1 MRMADVAEANPRV
14 LCAGGAGTGK
24 TFLASRLAAPGIT
37 VSLIDG
43 VRLDC
48 RRVGL
53 TRFDALIVDEGQDLF
68 EGRCLETLD
77 GVLSGG
83 LKSGRWCWFHDLNNQ
98 SLTHRFEPEAK
109 ARLESLAPV
118 RMPLRINC
126 RNTRVILGWIQDELD
141 ADLGVR
147 GAGAGPAVRCQTA
160 VNRRDSANR
169 VAREIVELVDVGGLA
184 PGSVTILSPCDLADS
199 SVAGMPPDAARRVRR
214 LDEYSMRS
222 IPGDKVGFAR
232 IDEFKGLENEAIIVV
247 DLPAPSEANGDG
259 AAHYVAMSRA
269 RSVLSLIHRFP

>member
-1 MRMADVAEANPRV
+1 MCRSPWFRYV
-14 LCAGGAGTGK
+14 
-24 TFLASRLAAPGIT
+24 LASRLAVPGLT

-48 RRVGL
+48 RRAGL
-53 TRFDALIVDEGQDLF
+53 TRFDAVIVDEGQDLF
-68 EGRCLETLD
+68 ENRFLETLD

-83 LKSGRWCWFHDLNNQ
+83 LESGRWCWFHDINNQ
-98 SLTHRFEPEAK
+98 ALTPRFEAEAK

-126 RNTRVILGWIQDELD
+126 RNTRVILEWIQGALG

-160 VNRRDSANR
+160 ANRRDSAER
-169 VAREIVELVDVGGLA
+169 AAREIEELVDVGGLA
-184 PGSVTILSPCDLADS
+184 PGSVTILSPYELADS
-199 SVAGMPPDAARRVRR
+199 SIAEMPPDAARRVRR

-232 IDEFKGLENEAIIVV
+232 IDEFKGLENEAIVVV
-247 DLPAPSEANGDG
+247 DLPAPAD
-259 AAHYVAMSRA
+259 AARDTASHYVAMSRA
-269 RSVLSLIHRFP
+269 RSVLSLIRRDLNVPSCMQSSAIMTT